1 MAAGSGAKSEMP
13 FRIMPPVRQPGRG
26 ASAMK
31 ERAHHR
37 MVTIRRVLQVAIV
50 LSTLAVAFGQ
60 GTTKVPQYRVD
71 PFWPKPL
78 PATKDARG
86 VPLQW
91 ITGAVG
97 ASCLDSRGHVIT
109 FNRAYETPAN
119 PPLGPMSMP
128 APPVIEYDAQGNI
141 VNSWGDATALPNG
154 GTKTLPRGLH
164 GCFVDYQDNIW
175 IGGYQDGVVQKWT
188 HDGKKMLLQIGQK
201 GVCDGPATLSPKAP
215 YPTCGSPGN
224 NSSKTLLNNPAAMSV
239 DPNPDPVTGQRGSV
253 YIADG
258 YGNHRVVVFDS
269 GGKYLRQWGSAGKD
283 PGQFSDTG
291 GGHPHCVV
299 IGNDGLVYTCDRSN
313 NRIQVFDKVG
323 KLKRVI
329 PIDPPQFM
337 KQRVSNS
344 VANDITFSR
353 DAGQTL
359 MFDTDLGAYVIW
371 ILGRESGEVIGS
383 FGRPGR
389 MAGDFILPHSIG
401 MDANNNLY
409 IAETGTGNRIQKFI
423 PVK

>member
-1 MAAGSGAKSEMP
+1 
-13 FRIMPPVRQPGRG
+13 
-26 ASAMK
+26 
-31 ERAHHR
+31 
-37 MVTIRRVLQVAIV
+37 
-50 LSTLAVAFGQ
+50 
-60 GTTKVPQYRVD
+60 
-71 PFWPKPL
+71 
-78 PATKDARG
+78 
-86 VPLQW
+86 
-91 ITGAVG
+91 
-97 ASCLDSRGHVIT
+97 
-109 FNRAYETPAN
+109 
-119 PPLGPMSMP
+119 
-128 APPVIEYDAQGNI
+128 
-141 VNSWGDATALPNG
+141 
-154 GTKTLPRGLH
+154 
-164 GCFVDYQDNIW
+164 
-175 IGGYQDGVVQKWT
+175 
-188 HDGKKMLLQIGQK
+188 
-201 GVCDGPATLSPKAP
+201 
-215 YPTCGSPGN
+215 
-224 NSSKTLLNNPAAMSV
+224 MSV

-313 NRIQVFDKVG
+313 NRIQIFDKVG

-359 MFDTDLGAYVIW
+359 MFDTDLGAFVIW

-409 IAETGTGNRIQKFI
+409 VAETGTGNRIQKFV